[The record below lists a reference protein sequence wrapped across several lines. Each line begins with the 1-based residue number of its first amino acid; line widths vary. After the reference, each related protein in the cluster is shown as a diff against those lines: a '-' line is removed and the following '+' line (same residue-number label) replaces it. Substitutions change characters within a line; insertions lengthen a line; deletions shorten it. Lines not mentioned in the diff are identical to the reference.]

1 MHYWRGLHVTKFG
14 NLRENLPK
22 VSGQIPRYS
31 RFWETF
37 RGDNFDLH
45 WVVAVAVN
53 FSLCSPILEQ
63 LEAVSTQRVAWAL
76 KFSDASRGGQKTF
89 RLAMN
94 WGSINHSFDS
104 LRFCALPT
112 PEIVAAFEA
121 WHNKKPRGYRKA
133 LRELARAQRTY
144 TLLEME
150 VANTPGTTIAGM
162 RAKIRCARAWQRE
175 EIESISG
182 GCAEVSL
189 AENKEREKR
198 QRPKDHRR
206 VQPHIGRSATDMS
219 HVVCNRHRGYR
230 DEGND

>member
-1 MHYWRGLHVTKFG
+1 MGRSQAVRQRILIPPFGGSIPPAPASQSLNLREVARFARKGRKIRHFVHYWRGLHVTKFG

-22 VSGQIPRYS
+22 VSGQIPGYS

-45 WVVAVAVN
+45 WVAAVAVN

-63 LEAVSTQRVAWAL
+63 LEAVSTQRVVWAL

-150 VANTPGTTIAGM
+150 VAN
-162 RAKIRCARAWQRE
+162 
-175 EIESISG
+175 
-182 GCAEVSL
+182 
-189 AENKEREKR
+189 
-198 QRPKDHRR
+198 
-206 VQPHIGRSATDMS
+206 
-219 HVVCNRHRGYR
+219 
-230 DEGND
+230 